1 MEVFSDDFFP
11 LIVGGLEF
19 CLYFCRDK
27 RTKEMQ
33 NARLIGLCSVQHFLV
48 DGLCV
53 CCLFL
58 LARAYGD
65 CLAAYGDRL
74 GMEAVLM
81 YSVLAFVSQPLTGM
95 MADGLKAR
103 HWLLVVSSLLLT
115 LAVAVASLIALLMTE
130 ALTVMEGAVGEW
142 LLMLVAVLLG
152 AGNSLFHVWGGKQTV
167 VCMGNDMRALGVFV
181 STGALGLSV
190 GFVCCSWVLLYAL
203 LLAVVALAIVYL
215 RSEECG
221 VWSEECGVWSEECE
235 VWSEECGVRSEV
247 APRSLSPLSAW
258 TAVVLLMLFV
268 AYRSFTGEVFSRG
281 ITKSQTLILVIGA
294 VSMLGKMAGGW
305 IAHCVGILLSMAVVL
320 AGVGLCLLFRGDSV
334 AVLLMGI
341 FLMNCT
347 MPVTLFLANDVLPGR
362 EGLAFGLLAAAL
374 IPGYL
379 LAVYL

>member
-1 MEVFSDDFFP
+1 
-11 LIVGGLEF
+11 
-19 CLYFCRDK
+19 
-27 RTKEMQ
+27 MQ

-130 ALTVMEGAVGEW
+130 ALKVMEGATGEW

-203 LLAVVALAIVYL
+203 LLSVVALAIVYL

-221 VWSEECGVWSEECE
+221 VWSEECGVWSEECG
-235 VWSEECGVRSEV
+235 VRSEEWGVRSEV

-258 TAVVLLMLFV
+258 TVVVLLMLFV

-305 IAHCVGILLSMAVVL
+305 IAHRVGILLSMAVVL

>member
-1 MEVFSDDFFP
+1 
-11 LIVGGLEF
+11 
-19 CLYFCRDK
+19 
-27 RTKEMQ
+27 MQ
-33 NARLIGLCSVQHFLV
+33 NARLIGLSSVQHFLV

-65 CLAAYGDRL
+65 SFAAYGDRL

-130 ALTVMEGAVGEW
+130 ALKVMEGATGEW

-221 VWSEECGVWSEECE
+221 VWSEECGMWIEECE

-258 TAVVLLMLFV
+258 TVVVLLMLFV

-305 IAHCVGILLSMAVVL
+305 IAHRVGILLSMAVVL

>member
-1 MEVFSDDFFP
+1 
-11 LIVGGLEF
+11 
-19 CLYFCRDK
+19 
-27 RTKEMQ
+27 MQ

-81 YSVLAFVSQPLTGM
+81 YSVLAFVSQPLTGL

-130 ALTVMEGAVGEW
+130 ALKVMEGASGEW

-221 VWSEECGVWSEECE
+221 VWSEECGVWSEECG

-305 IAHCVGILLSMAVVL
+305 IAHRVGILLSMAVVL

-347 MPVTLFLANDVLPGR
+347 MPVTLFLANNVLPGR

>member
-1 MEVFSDDFFP
+1 
-11 LIVGGLEF
+11 
-19 CLYFCRDK
+19 
-27 RTKEMQ
+27 MQ

-65 CLAAYGDRL
+65 CLAAYGDCL

-103 HWLLVVSSLLLT
+103 HRLLVVSSLLLT

-130 ALTVMEGAVGEW
+130 ALKVMEGATGEW

-152 AGNSLFHVWGGKQTV
+152 AGNSLFHVWGGKKTV
-167 VCMGNDMRALGVFV
+167 ICMGNDMRALGVFV

-203 LLAVVALAIVYL
+203 LLAVVALGIVYL

-221 VWSEECGVWSEECE
+221 VWSEECGVR
-235 VWSEECGVRSEV
+235 SEECGVRSEECGVMSEV

-258 TAVVLLMLFV
+258 TVVVLLMLFV

-305 IAHCVGILLSMAVVL
+305 IAHRVGILLSMAVVL

>member
-1 MEVFSDDFFP
+1 
-11 LIVGGLEF
+11 
-19 CLYFCRDK
+19 
-27 RTKEMQ
+27 MQ

-65 CLAAYGDRL
+65 CLVAYGDRL

-103 HWLLVVSSLLLT
+103 HRLLVVSSLLLT

-130 ALTVMEGAVGEW
+130 ALKVMEGAVGEW

-167 VCMGNDMRALGVFV
+167 ICMGNDMRALGVFV

-221 VWSEECGVWSEECE
+221 VWSEECGV
-235 VWSEECGVRSEV
+235 RSEV

-258 TAVVLLMLFV
+258 TVVVLLMLFV

-305 IAHCVGILLSMAVVL
+305 IAHRVGILLSMAVVL
-320 AGVGLCLLFRGDSV
+320 AGVGLCLLFRGDNV

>member
-1 MEVFSDDFFP
+1 
-11 LIVGGLEF
+11 
-19 CLYFCRDK
+19 
-27 RTKEMQ
+27 MQ

-130 ALTVMEGAVGEW
+130 ALKVMEGATGEW
-142 LLMLVAVLLG
+142 LLTLVAVLLG

-221 VWSEECGVWSEECE
+221 VWSEECGVWSVECG

-305 IAHCVGILLSMAVVL
+305 IAHRVGILLSMAVVL

>member
-1 MEVFSDDFFP
+1 
-11 LIVGGLEF
+11 
-19 CLYFCRDK
+19 
-27 RTKEMQ
+27 MQ

-130 ALTVMEGAVGEW
+130 ALKVMEGATGEW

-152 AGNSLFHVWGGKQTV
+152 AGNSFFHVWGGKQTV
-167 VCMGNDMRALGVFV
+167 VYMGNDMRALGVFV

-221 VWSEECGVWSEECE
+221 VWSEECGVWSEECG

-305 IAHCVGILLSMAVVL
+305 IAHRVGILLSMAVVL